1 MNKFLG
7 MTAVAALL
15 AGCADKVEEVIVP
28 TDEVIEI
35 DVGDPEDPFDDD
47 VTENTIAGGVVT
59 VGALQS
65 ASFDE
70 GVVRVR
76 IALDGEDDRLQAY
89 VADAGTP
96 FVNGYSRFTQQE
108 SGLNRAYAALARE
121 GEGLI
126 AVVAMDGGQFNRF
139 FGGATV
145 VQDSYTTPDEG
156 LIYYQ
161 GNYAGLL
168 NFDGEL
174 SAVGVDAPDVIR
186 SLSPNDITGKVY
198 LIADF
203 VDVGRNGIEGAV
215 YDRVANISVDGIADP
230 ATTNLK
236 PLILVAGTINADGTF
251 AGRAEFDNSDGAGS
265 YSGAFGGTEA
275 AQVAGIIA
283 LSGDFVKGATDASDM
298 LIGFT
303 GRDFALAQE
312 YGIFVIDQCPSGA
325 DSCFDPLPI
334 PQP

>member
-1 MNKFLG
+1 M
-7 MTAVAALL
+7 
-15 AGCADKVEEVIVP
+15 KVKV
-28 TDEVIEI
+28 
-35 DVGDPEDPFDDD
+35 
-47 VTENTIAGGVVT
+47 
-59 VGALQS
+59 LS
-65 ASFDE
+65 
-70 GVVRVR
+70 
-76 IALDGEDDRLQAY
+76 
-89 VADAGTP
+89 
-96 FVNGYSRFTQQE
+96 
-108 SGLNRAYAALARE
+108 
-121 GEGLI
+121 

-312 YGIFVIDQCPSGA
+312 YGIFVINQCTSGA